1 MDQVFSG
8 NKFEIAFNIFL
19 LLFALVVVISSVFN
33 LIDTERNFLYA
44 ILGILIGSGSIT
56 RLYQLKKIHNY
67 IFSLWSV
74 N

>member
-1 MDQVFSG
+1 MDQVISG

-33 LIDTERNFLYA
+33 LIDTESYFLYA

>member
-1 MDQVFSG
+1 MDQVISG

>member
-8 NKFEIAFNIFL
+8 NKFEIAFNISL

-44 ILGILIGSGSIT
+44 ILGIIIGSGSIT
-56 RLYQLKKIHNY
+56 RLYQLNKNT
-67 IFSLWSV
+67 
-74 N
+74 